1 MNAPALP
8 IEDILATSPF
18 PPPAGRVLGH
28 SRRGVGIEGYRFGR
42 GELHVSLIAGCH
54 ADEPVGPAML
64 RRAGGAPPPAAGGGR
79 PRPAGPPPPRGR
91 SRWGRPCCGGWPP
104 SSPSGRRTIPCSWRP
119 PGSSFP
125 TSIRTARSAT
135 RGGARR

>member
-8 IEDILATSPF
+8 IEDILAPSPF

-64 RRAGGAPPPAAGGGR
+64 RRLAAFLAE
-79 PRPAGPPPPRGR
+79 RPADDPLLAAATWFVVPHVNPDGEERNAAWSAETLPAVDPRG
-91 SRWGRPCCGGWPP
+91 GDD
-104 SSPSGRRTIPCSWRP
+104 
-119 PGSSFP
+119 
-125 TSIRTARSAT
+125 
-135 RGGARR
+135 